1 MILHITV
8 IIVINHNKD
17 VTVITDL
24 VTHVTVTATIS
35 HDIKKN
41 IKGSKRT
48 IS

>member
-1 MILHITV
+1 MTI

-35 HDIKKN
+35 HDIEKN
-41 IKGSKRT
+41 IKDPKRM